1 MDSGRCPLPG
11 WHVSGPD
18 SASGAGISASGYGRR
33 RADDLGRYLHLTIKC
48 KGAKLFPGGST
59 RLPSEGKSR
68 IQVLQG
74 TLDLI
79 VLRTLRSLGPQH
91 AYGIASRLE
100 QVSADLLKLNQGT
113 LYPALVRL
121 EQQGW
126 IKGKWGKTEN
136 GREAKYYAITK
147 AGVKALG
154 EETERW
160 RQLSGLVEKLLG
172 EES

>member
-1 MDSGRCPLPG
+1 MS
-11 WHVSGPD
+11 
-18 SASGAGISASGYGRR
+18 
-33 RADDLGRYLHLTIKC
+33 
-48 KGAKLFPGGST
+48 
-59 RLPSEGKSR
+59 SERKSR

-79 VLRTLRSLGPQH
+79 VLRTLETMGPQH
-91 AYGIASRLE
+91 AYGIASRLQ
-100 QVSADLLKLNQGT
+100 QVSEDLLHLNQGT

-126 IKGKWGKTEN
+126 VKGTWGTTETN
-136 GREAKYYAITK
+136 REAKFYAITR
-147 AGVKALG
+147 GGQKALA

-160 RQLSGLVEKLLG
+160 RQLSGLVERLLT